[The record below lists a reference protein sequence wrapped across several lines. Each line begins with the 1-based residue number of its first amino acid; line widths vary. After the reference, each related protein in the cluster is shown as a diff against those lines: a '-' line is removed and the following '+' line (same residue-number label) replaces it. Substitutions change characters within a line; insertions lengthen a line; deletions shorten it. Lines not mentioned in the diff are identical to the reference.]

1 MNNKENTLPVLR
13 TENHNENSS
22 ITDQDS
28 LKGLIKGNVTSQQTR
43 SKTHYVKIETNEK
56 AKANDVKGKTATE
69 NNTKNQNTTKK
80 NFAELNKSASPTGS
94 PILTKGTKKPSF
106 HIQTELERC
115 ETVVA
120 ESTPVSRHR
129 HAVTIHH
136 QVVKKLQGP
145 AVVVE
150 ITNAQ
155 ELIEKLNHLKQQRDT
170 KQNKLQEIREK
181 KQIAIRTRATIKK
194 RIDKLKIEIKEQ
206 EEIQEEL
213 LSIINPIEENASR
226 AESLK
231 KKQDL
236 VEELLN
242 TLSFL
247 HYQIQELKEQKDQK
261 V

>member
-1 MNNKENTLPVLR
+1 MNNKENNLPVLR
-13 TENHNENSS
+13 AESHNENSS

-28 LKGLIKGNVTSQQTR
+28 LKALIKGHVTSQQTR
-43 SKTHYVKIETNEK
+43 SKTHYEKIETIEK
-56 AKANDVKGKTATE
+56 TKANDVKGKTATE
-69 NNTKNQNTTKK
+69 KNMKNQNTTKK

-94 PILTKGTKKPSF
+94 PILTRSTKKSSF
-106 HIQTELERC
+106 HIRTEHERADA
-115 ETVVA
+115 VA
-120 ESTPVSRHR
+120 IESTPVPKHTSAITMHHR
-129 HAVTIHH
+129 VI
-136 QVVKKLQGP
+136 KELQTP
-145 AVVVE
+145 VVVVE
-150 ITNAQ
+150 TTNAQ

-181 KQIAIRTRATIKK
+181 KQVVIRTRVTIKK
-194 RIDKLKIEIKEQ
+194 RIDKLKKEITEQ

-213 LSIINPIEENASR
+213 LSIISPIEENASR

-231 KKQDL
+231 EKQDL

>member
-1 MNNKENTLPVLR
+1 MNNKENNLSVLR
-13 TENHNENSS
+13 AESHNENSS

-28 LKGLIKGNVTSQQTR
+28 LKGLIKGSVTSQQTK
-43 SKTHYVKIETNEK
+43 SKAHYEKIEITEK
-56 AKANDVKGKTATE
+56 TKANDVKGKTATE
-69 NNTKNQNTTKK
+69 KNTKNQNKTKK

-94 PILTKGTKKPSF
+94 PILTRSTKKSS
-106 HIQTELERC
+106 IQIRTEHERAD
-115 ETVVA
+115 VVVT
-120 ESTPVSRHR
+120 EFTPVPRHSSPV
-129 HAVTIHH
+129 HVHH
-136 QVVKKLQGP
+136 RVIKELQTP
-145 AVVVE
+145 AVE
-150 ITNAQ
+150 ATNAQ

-181 KQIAIRTRATIKK
+181 KQVVVRTRVTIKK
-194 RIDKLKIEIKEQ
+194 RIDKLKKEITEQ

-213 LSIINPIEENASR
+213 LSIISPIEENASR
-226 AESLK
+226 AELLK

-261 V
+261 I